1 MRTIHM
7 LLTLLALQTILLV
20 LPALAI
26 DSIEPQRAGSSPPP
40 VRTGVDI
47 EPQSLSMPPLYVQS
61 LAATCANCHGTEG
74 RALSG
79 ATVPG
84 LAGRSAVELVAQM
97 KAFRSGERKATIMH
111 QIAKGFSDTQTQLL
125 ADYFAA
131 QKR

>member
-1 MRTIHM
+1 MRIYSALHI
-7 LLTLLALQTILLV
+7 LLALY
-20 LPALAI
+20 LAVPMASTVAA
-26 DSIEPQRAGSSPPP
+26 DNTEAQQRTAPQVPPSRAAD
-40 VRTGVDI
+40 DI
-47 EPQSLSMPPLYVQS
+47 EAKQLYVQS

-84 LAGRSAVELVAQM
+84 LAGRSAEELVTQM

-111 QIAKGFSDTQTQLL
+111 QIAKGFSEAQTQLL

>member
-1 MRTIHM
+1 MRIQPIWFTLAM
-7 LLTLLALQTILLV
+7 LPIGGSS
-20 LPALAI
+20 LPAFAI
-26 DSIEPQRAGSSPPP
+26 DSIEPPARSSAAGAEAQ
-40 VRTGVDI
+40 G
-47 EPQSLSMPPLYVQS
+47 LYIQS

-74 RALSG
+74 RAVSG

-84 LAGRSAVELVAQM
+84 LAGRSADELVAQM

-111 QIAKGFSDTQTQLL
+111 QIAKGFSDTQTQWL